1 MPIFLKLLQT
11 TDKKTA
17 LPNEIC
23 EDSIVFTPNQR
34 KTPQEGKL
42 QVTISNEHTC
52 KIPSQNLSIL
62 NSTEH

>member
-1 MPIFLKLLQT
+1 MPIFLKLLQN

-23 EDSIVFTPNQR
+23 EDSIVFTP
-34 KTPQEGKL
+34 QEWKL
-42 QVTISNEHTC
+42 QVTISNEYTC

>member
-1 MPIFLKLLQT
+1 MPIFLKLLQNT
-11 TDKKTA
+11 AKKQHSQMKFIRTA
-17 LPNEIC
+17 LF
-23 EDSIVFTPNQR
+23 SHQNQR